1 MTSVSQKKKKQP
13 HILNFMLERQTP
25 SNTEKVGKMCHL
37 QATPKVQNYSH
48 AVWGPGVKKAEMA
61 VNFN

>member
-1 MTSVSQKKKKQP
+1 MP
-13 HILNFMLERQTP
+13 ERQTP
-25 SNTEKVGKMCHL
+25 LNTENVGKICHL

-48 AVWGPGVKKAEMA
+48 AVWGPGVKKAERV